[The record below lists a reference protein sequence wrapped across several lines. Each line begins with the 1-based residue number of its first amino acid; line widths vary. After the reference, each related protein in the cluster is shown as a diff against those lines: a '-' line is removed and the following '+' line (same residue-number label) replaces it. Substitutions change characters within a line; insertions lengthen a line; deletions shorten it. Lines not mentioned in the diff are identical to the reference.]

1 MNKTRKGFTLVELL
15 IVIVVIG
22 ILAAMMMMSS
32 NEAVTT
38 AKANNIVANLRSI
51 KTAALAYYVD
61 NMDDANQLKDTNALK
76 VKNTEIFG
84 YLDGKANISD
94 SDRKHY
100 TFGIDKGR
108 WYVDCDVSKAVGGV
122 GVSDVKEKLAKRAK
136 SNGLLS
142 SNNNSYSTD
151 KTDKIRLYVR

>member
-1 MNKTRKGFTLVELL
+1 MNRTRKGFTLVELL

-22 ILAAMMMMSS
+22 ILSAMMMMSS

-38 AKANNIVANLRSI
+38 AKANNIAANLRSI

-61 NMDDANQLKDTNALK
+61 NMEYANTLTTINDDVRTA
-76 VKNTEIFG
+76 IFG
-84 YLDGKANISD
+84 YLDGKAKISD
-94 SDRKHY
+94 SDRKNY
-100 TFGIDKGR
+100 TFGVNAGR

-136 SNGLLS
+136 SNGLL
-142 SNNNSYSTD
+142 NSENTSYNTNQ
-151 KTDKIRLYVR
+151 TDKIRLYVR